1 MPVEEKDNKPISI
14 IITTLVG
21 YIYTGEETILDLI
34 CKFVNNFQKYIEID
48 ENGKHIIRNPI
59 NEEENFADKWEI
71 YPERKD
77 AFYSWVKDLKRDLIT
92 NNFMI
97 FDDLVEKGNHL
108 KNIFG
113 TAVIESVFEKRANAM
128 GKKYIET
135 ENIAT
140 LTRDETKTEVRKHNF
155 YGN

>member
-1 MPVEEKDNKPISI
+1 M
-14 IITTLVG
+14 
-21 YIYTGEETILDLI
+21 YTGEETILDLI

-48 ENGKHIIRNPI
+48 DNGKYIIRNPI
-59 NEEENFADKWEI
+59 NKNENFADKWEI

-77 AFYSWVKDLKRDLIT
+77 AFYSWVEGLKKDLIT

-97 FDDLVEKGNHL
+97 FEDLVDKGNHL
-108 KNIFG
+108 KKVFG

-128 GKKYIET
+128 SKKYIKT
-135 ENIAT
+135 ENVAT
-140 LTRDETKTEVRKHNF
+140 LTSDETKTEVRKHNF